1 MGRYRAMRVVVVG
14 AGVLGASVAYHL
26 ARAGVEVTLVDRAD
40 EGRATAAGAG
50 IVCPWGSIIEDAAN
64 YALRA
69 AGARYYAQLVAMLAE
84 DGETDLG
91 YARVG
96 GLYVPMQPGELDELE
111 RRARSRAV
119 DAPEAGR
126 IERLSPAAARALFPP
141 LRPEQPALFV
151 SGGARVD
158 GRRLAGALQR
168 AAVKHNT
175 RLLNGSAE
183 LACQGDAVAGVRVA
197 GELIEA
203 ERVVVAAG
211 AWAPS
216 LLASVGVELAV
227 APQRGQIVHLRLPG
241 TDTARWPVLLPL
253 SSYYLLAFEDAR
265 VVVGATRETN
275 SGFDYRLTAAGV
287 AEVLNAGL
295 AVAPGLAAWTLHEI
309 RIGFR
314 PLAHDNRPKLGPVPG
329 VENLFVANGLG
340 PGGLTMGPY
349 AGALVADLVLG
360 KPPQLAL
367 APYLLA
373 PASLGRT

>member
-1 MGRYRAMRVVVVG
+1 MRVVVVG
-14 AGVLGASVAYHL
+14 AGVLGASAAYHL
-26 ARAGVEVTLVDRAD
+26 ARAGLEVTLIDRAD

-50 IVCPWGSIIEDAAN
+50 IVCPWGSTIEDAAN
-64 YALRA
+64 YALLA
-69 AGARYYAQLVAMLAE
+69 GGARYSSQLVALLAE

-96 GLYVPMQPGELDELE
+96 GLYVPAEPHDLDALE
-111 RRARSRAV
+111 RRARARAV

-126 IERLSPAAARALFPP
+126 IERLSPTDARALFPP
-141 LRPEQPALFV
+141 LRRDQPALLV
-151 SGGARVD
+151 AGGARVD
-158 GRRLAGALQR
+158 GRRLASALQR
-168 AAVKHNT
+168 AAVKHQT
-175 RLLNGSAE
+175 RLINGSAE
-183 LACQGDAVAGVRVA
+183 LVRHGQSVAGVRVG

-227 APQRGQIVHLRLPG
+227 APQRGQIVHLRLAG
-241 TDTARWPVLLPL
+241 ADTARWPVLLPL
-253 SSYYLLAFEDAR
+253 TSYYLLAFEDAR

-287 AEVLNAGL
+287 AEVLNAAL

-329 VENLFVANGLG
+329 VDNLFVANGLG
-340 PGGLTMGPY
+340 PSGLTMGPY
-349 AGALVADLVLG
+349 AGALIAEAVLG
-360 KPPQLAL
+360 KPTKLAL
-367 APYLLA
+367 APFGLA
-373 PASLGRT
+373 TSSLGKT

>member
-1 MGRYRAMRVVVVG
+1 MRVVVVG
-14 AGVLGASVAYHL
+14 AGVLGASAAYHL
-26 ARAGVEVTLVDRAD
+26 ARAGLKVTLVDRAD

-50 IVCPWGSIIEDAAN
+50 IVCPWGSTIEDAAS
-64 YALRA
+64 YALLA
-69 AGARYYAQLVAMLAE
+69 GGARFYCQLLALLAE
-84 DGETDLG
+84 DGETDVG

-96 GLYVPMQPGELDELE
+96 GLYVPAEPDELE
-111 RRARSRAV
+111 ALERRVRARAV

-126 IERLSPAAARALFPP
+126 IERLSPADARALFPP
-141 LRPEQPALFV
+141 LRRDQPGLLVA
-151 SGGARVD
+151 GGARVD
-158 GRRLAGALQR
+158 GRRLASALQR
-168 AAVKHNT
+168 AAVKQQT
-175 RLLNGSAE
+175 RVLNGSAE
-183 LACQGDAVAGVRVA
+183 LVRRGHAVTGVRVG

-216 LLASVGVELAV
+216 LLATLGVELAV
-227 APQRGQIVHLRLPG
+227 APQRGQIVHLRLAG

-295 AVAPGLAAWTLHEI
+295 AVAPGLAPWTLHEV

-314 PLAHDNRPKLGPVPG
+314 PLAQDNRPKLGGVPG
-329 VENLFVANGLG
+329 VDNLFVANGLG
-340 PGGLTMGPY
+340 PSGLTMGPY
-349 AGALVADLVLG
+349 AGALIADLVLG
-360 KPPQLAL
+360 KSPKLAL
-367 APYLLA
+367 APFALA
-373 PASLGRT
+373 PSSLGKM